1 LSQKIK
7 LWKTKNLKERLV
19 KFIVGLSDTS
29 GQFLTGMPLN
39 KRNIRTEKSIT
50 KLWKKL
56 KNNNTI
62 MFDEEK
68 QEIQVEDTPAEP
80 ETPTE
85 E

>member
-1 LSQKIK
+1 L
-7 LWKTKNLKERLV
+7 LV
-19 KFIVGLSDTS
+19 IF
-29 GQFLTGMPLN
+29 GQLETGMPLN
-39 KRNIRTEKSIT
+39 KRNIRTGRNIT

-68 QEIQVEDTPAEP
+68 QETQVEDTPAEP